1 MSSIRLRLIG
11 VKQENNMDEITKKI
25 DDRIRKLV
33 PEILKS
39 SAFTDRKLTD
49 TPTDA
54 FSVVNKKYV
63 TNNGLVA
70 NRPKSSVA
78 SIGQTYYATDTGIP
92 MTYSSSGW
100 KNGVGSIIAL
110 NN

>member
-1 MSSIRLRLIG
+1 MENEISKRIN
-11 VKQENNMDEITKKI
+11 VPDDAKQERLLEEKIKKI
-25 DDRIRKLV
+25 VKEYLQ
-33 PEILKS
+33 S
-39 SAFTDRKLTD
+39 SAFTSRKLTD
-49 TPTDA
+49 TPTDKNQ
-54 FSVVNKKYV
+54 VVPRGFV

-78 SIGQTYYATDTGIP
+78 TIGQPYYSTDTGIP

-100 KNGVGSIIAL
+100 KDGVGSVIAL